1 MKIKSIIIAAITA
14 MTFAYCGETDAAEEK
29 PASKTTVEEKPV
41 EVQATALVAEYE
53 DNEVAADNKYKDKKV
68 TVTGKITSIA
78 KDIADQ
84 PYVTLGTGNDL
95 ELATVQCFFKDDNV
109 LASLKRG
116 QKITV
121 IGTVEG
127 KFMNVMLKGCKVNN

>member
-1 MKIKSIIIAAITA
+1 MKIKTIIIAGITAIT
-14 MTFAYCGETDAAEEK
+14 FAHCGEIDAAEEK
-29 PASKTTVEEKPV
+29 TASKTVVEEKPA

-95 ELATVQCFFKDDNV
+95 ELATVQCFFKDDNI
-109 LASLKRG
+109 LASLKKG

-121 IGTVEG
+121 TGTVEG